1 MNRARE
7 LPPMEQDRTLDEF
20 QAALLELL
28 DQPLAPDEILARLK
42 TDEAF
47 VPSREYV
54 ETFEPR
60 MVEVAAELVKK
71 WGRRSATTSDDSTD
85 RS

>member
-1 MNRARE
+1 
-7 LPPMEQDRTLDEF
+7 MEQDRRLDEF

-28 DQPLAPDEILARLK
+28 DQPLAVDEILARLR

-47 VPSREYV
+47 APYREYV

-71 WGRRSATTSDDSTD
+71 WGRRSATESDDSTD
-85 RS
+85 PS